1 MNFLDYI
8 DEERAEAYRLFA
20 YLFMNIPH
28 IEHIEQFESFG
39 QLDIKDTYEEIC
51 EDFIHLFIN
60 ENLPN
65 YEAYYK
71 AELYKDIPINRS
83 LDDVQHFYWTAGVA
97 IDEEIDL
104 PPDHISM
111 ELIFM
116 SYLIEQ
122 NLKDLQ
128 IEFARRLCE
137 WVPLFCD
144 ALYKKAN
151 TDFYKEVA
159 YSLKEFVLS
168 ECEDGSE
175 GRGY

>member
-28 IEHIEQFESFG
+28 IEHIEQFEEFA
-39 QLDIKDTYEEIC
+39 QVEIKDTYEEIC

-60 ENLPN
+60 DNLPN

-104 PPDHISM
+104 P
-111 ELIFM
+111 
-116 SYLIEQ
+116 
-122 NLKDLQ
+122 Q
-128 IEFARRLCE
+128 ITFQWSCFL
-137 WVPLFCD
+137 
-144 ALYKKAN
+144 
-151 TDFYKEVA
+151 
-159 YSLKEFVLS
+159 
-168 ECEDGSE
+168 
-175 GRGY
+175 